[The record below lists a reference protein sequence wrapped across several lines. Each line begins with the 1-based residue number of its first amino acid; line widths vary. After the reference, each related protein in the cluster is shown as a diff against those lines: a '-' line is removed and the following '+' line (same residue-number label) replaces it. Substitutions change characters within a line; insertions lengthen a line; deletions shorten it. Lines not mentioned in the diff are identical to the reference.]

1 MTLKEAHNEI
11 RTLMEAAAVLFGK
24 GKVPP
29 PPWDIAG
36 EQATWASAWQV
47 VEIELTRQ
55 IGGPEYL
62 QLRAYLLGL
71 IQIPSRAEP
80 ELTVD

>member
-24 GKVPP
+24 GRVPA
-29 PPWDIAG
+29 PPWEIDGA
-36 EQATWASAWQV
+36 QATWATAWQV
-47 VEIELTRQ
+47 VEIELTRKV
-55 IGGPEYL
+55 GGPEYL

-71 IQIPSRAEP
+71 IQIPSKAEP